1 MSIATGV
8 ARMFSTTPMTPMGA
22 DGKMALA
29 DHLRELRGRLLR
41 AVCALVVAMIVALF
55 FYEQT
60 LALVIEPYDKAQ
72 LALTG
77 EVNTDP
83 VFMGVGGPLLFQL
96 KLSALA
102 AVVVTSPYWL
112 YQLWAFI
119 VPGLHAHER
128 RYSRVFL
135 AIAGPMFLA
144 GVATGYYVLPKGLEV
159 LIGFTPG
166 SVQNLVEFGDY
177 FSFFVRMLLVFG
189 VAYQIPLF
197 VILLNLA
204 GVVRGKTLGQYRPWI
219 VLGVF
224 VFAAAA
230 TPSTDPFSMLMLALP
245 MTVLFFVSELVAR
258 ILDKRRGVTALDG
271 LDDDEASEIED
282 YEPEVVTY
290 SGLAEDDD

>member
-1 MSIATGV
+1 
-8 ARMFSTTPMTPMGA
+8 MFSTTPVTPMGA

-41 AVCALVVAMIVALF
+41 AVCALVLAMVVALF
-55 FYEQT
+55 FYEP
-60 LALVIEPYDKAQ
+60 LLHLVIQPYRQAQ
-72 LALTG
+72 AAL
-77 EVNTDP
+77 ENRVITDP
-83 VFMGVGGPLLFQL
+83 VIMGVGTPLLFQL

-102 AVVVTSPYWL
+102 AVVGTSPYWL

-119 VPGLHAHER
+119 VPGLHAHEK
-128 RYSRVFL
+128 RYSRLFV
-135 AIAGPMFLA
+135 AIAGPLFLA

-159 LIGFTPG
+159 LIGFTPD
-166 SVQNLVEFGDY
+166 SVQNLVDFGDY

-224 VFAAAA
+224 VFSAAA
-230 TPSTDPFSMLMLALP
+230 TPSTDPFSMLMLAVP
-245 MTVLFFVSELVAR
+245 MTLLFFISEAVAR
-258 ILDKRRGVTALDG
+258 LLDRRRGVGAFED
-271 LDDDEASEIED
+271 LDDDEASLVEH
-282 YEPEVVTY
+282 EPEVVTY
-290 SGLAEDDD
+290 SGLSEDDD

>member
-8 ARMFSTTPMTPMGA
+8 ARMFSLAPVTPMGA

-29 DHLRELRGRLLR
+29 DHLRELRGRVLR
-41 AVCALVVAMIVALF
+41 SVCVLIVAVIAALF
-55 FYEQT
+55 FYDH
-60 LALVIEPYDKAQ
+60 LFVVVKEPYDQARA
-72 LALTG
+72 ALG
-77 EVNTDP
+77 EESTQP
-83 VFMGVGGPLLFQL
+83 VIIGVGASLLFQL

-119 VPGLHAHER
+119 VPGLHAHEK
-128 RYSRVFL
+128 RYSRLFIAV
-135 AIAGPMFLA
+135 AGPLFGA

-159 LIGFTPG
+159 LIGFTPD
-166 SVQNLVEFGDY
+166 SVQNLVEFTDY

-204 GVVRGKTLGQYRPWI
+204 GIVRGKTLGQYRPWI

-230 TPSTDPFSMLMLALP
+230 TPSTDPFSMLMLAVP
-245 MTVLFFVSELVAR
+245 MTLLFFVSEVVAR
-258 ILDKRRGVTALDG
+258 VLDKRRGLTAYDG
-271 LDDDEASEIED
+271 LDDDAASDLD
-282 YEPEVVTY
+282 YRADTVER
-290 SGLAEDDD
+290 SDLDEDDD